1 MLTSRGLAR
10 SLCWAGLVGLASC
23 TPPKPLPEV
32 NEPKAPTKEVELTAS
47 DPTPIPEPTV
57 NKPLDPPPVKE
68 PSIEPVLKF
77 SGAFATPESVLYDAT
92 ADRYLVSNI
101 NGDPNAVDGNG
112 YILELSPAGKVTNP
126 RLIAGG
132 TNKVRLDAPKGMAIV
147 GSELWVAD
155 ITVVRKF
162 DLKTAEHKS
171 DIQLPAAT
179 FANDIVAAPDG
190 GAYVS
195 DSAVKFVDGAPQ
207 PSGTDQIFFIDK
219 GSKVKVFAKSPAL
232 GGPNGLVMAP
242 SNMLIANTLKGDQV
256 YRLTEKGEPDN
267 VTKLPGGMLDGLLAI
282 DDMLIVSSWKTETI
296 YRGPL
301 GGTFTPI
308 VTHVKGVADIGYD
321 TKRKRLLV
329 PRFLDDTVEVYE
341 LK

>member
-1 MLTSRGLAR
+1 MHPNRRCVRSWAWLGLFA
-10 SLCWAGLVGLASC
+10 LGGC

-32 NEPKAPTKEVELTAS
+32 NEPAAPTKEVELTAS
-47 DPTPIPEPTV
+47 EPTPLPDPTV
-57 NKPLDPPPVKE
+57 SKPVDPPAKPE

-77 SGAFATPESVLYDAT
+77 TGAFATPESVLYDEA

-101 NGDPNAVDGNG
+101 NGDPTAVDGNG
-112 YILELSPAGKVTNP
+112 YILELSPEGQVTNP

-132 TNKVRLDAPKGMAIV
+132 TNKLRLDAPKGMAIV

-171 DIQLPAAT
+171 DLQLPAAT
-179 FANDIVAAPDG
+179 FANDIVAGPDG
-190 GAYVS
+190 SAYVS

-219 GSKVKVFAKSPAL
+219 KGKIKVFAKSAAL
-232 GGPNGLVMAP
+232 GGPNGLAMAP
-242 SNMLIANTLKGDQV
+242 SNILVANTIKGDQV
-256 YRLTEKGEPDN
+256 YLLNAKGEPDN
-267 VTKLPGGMLDGLLAI
+267 VTKVPGGMLDGLLAI
-282 DDMLIVSSWKTETI
+282 DDMLIVSSWATKTI

-301 GGTFTPI
+301 GGTFTPV
-308 VTHVKGVADIGYD
+308 VTKVQGVADMGYD
-321 TKRKRLLV
+321 SKRKRLLV
-329 PRFLDDTVEVYE
+329 PRFLDDTVEVYD